1 MHWLLLLLV
10 VLQLVRAL
18 YLPGIA
24 PINFEKEAPVE
35 LKVNSLDSIKTQLPI
50 EYYQVAA
57 FCKPESDPELER
69 EVSFRVVKVIETHI
83 TFRIWES
90 ISLETELK
98 PRLINCL

>member
-57 FCKPESDPELER
+57 FCKPES